1 MGLAIHEEKMQCH
14 DGLLI
19 GRDIIIR
26 EDLPTLAKKT
36 DVLAEEIAHAE
47 LTVGNILDQ
56 TDSNNRRQEHKARLR
71 AAQMRVPLERLAD
84 AFEARCRNSYE
95 IAEFLDVSEDTLR
108 EALELY
114 RETYGPVAVVGD
126 FVIRFEPRL
135 SVYKVIMIA

>member
-71 AAQMRVPLERLAD
+71 AARMRVPLEGLAA
-84 AFEARCRNSYE
+84 AFEARCRNGYE
-95 IAEFLDVSEDTLR
+95 IAEFLDVSEDTLL

-114 RETYGPVAVVGD
+114 REAYGPAAVAGD

-135 SVYKVIMIA
+135 SVYKVILIA

>member
-71 AAQMRVPLERLAD
+71 AAQMRVPLERLVD

-108 EALELY
+108 DALELY

-126 FVIRFEPRL
+126 FVIQFEPRL
-135 SVYKVIMIA
+135 RVYRVILIA